1 MALDSICSTTDDLS
15 AVRTSAGV
23 LAVTQDSGGAV
34 ATCVL
39 HITCSPQLESVITHH
54 RGFRGHGD
62 ITICRSTV
70 RGGGGGD
77 GGPAQVQAG
86 QGGLRLAAARLL
98 PRLHGRLA
106 APGHQVSCDWWRRVT

>member
-1 MALDSICSTTDDLS
+1 M
-15 AVRTSAGV
+15 
-23 LAVTQDSGGAV
+23 

-39 HITCSPQLESVITHH
+39 VLVTTARECHH
-54 RGFRGHGD
+54 TAARIAGTWRHHHLQGHSEGGRGE
-62 ITICRSTV
+62 
-70 RGGGGGD
+70 GD